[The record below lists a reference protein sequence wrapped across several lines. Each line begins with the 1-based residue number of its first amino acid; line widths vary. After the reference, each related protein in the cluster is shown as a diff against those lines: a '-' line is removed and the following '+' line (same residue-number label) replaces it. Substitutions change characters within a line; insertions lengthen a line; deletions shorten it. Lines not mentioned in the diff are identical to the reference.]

1 MSDFGFWEL
10 ALIMLI
16 ALLVVGP
23 ERLPQLL
30 ATIGRWMSRI
40 KRLTTQLK
48 TEFAEQA
55 SANEVKKIL
64 SDAQDTINQA
74 GSDIKREFMS
84 TDSLTKAVEKQI
96 DEGRFVAHD
105 TDDDNTTDPHSK
117 RTTEAT
123 KKEK

>member
-1 MSDFGFWEL
+1 
-10 ALIMLI
+10 MLI

-30 ATIGRWMSRI
+30 ATVGRWMSRI

-48 TEFAEQA
+48 TEFAEEA

-84 TDSLTKAVEKQI
+84 TDSLAKAVEKQI

-105 TDDDNTTDPHSK
+105 TDDDNTTDSRSK
-117 RTTEAT
+117 QTTEAT